1 METVYED
8 PRFIALNKSEHS
20 ILNLTFNIK
29 LTIKTTITCFF
40 YKHFVYKIN
49 EQ

>member
-8 PRFIALNKSEHS
+8 PRFIALNNSEHS
-20 ILNLTFNIK
+20 ILNFTFNIK
-29 LTIKTTITCFF
+29 LTIKTTIPIFTST
-40 YKHFVYKIN
+40 FVCKIS